1 MDLHYRQE
9 ASVGALVL
17 VALTL
22 FIAGTMWLSGRSLR
36 PGGDR
41 ITIQVTNAGTLKRG
55 NPVKVSGVT
64 MGAVEN
70 ISFEEFGRVL
80 VGISLSDKIVPKADA
95 SAKLTSIGLVG
106 DMQIELNPGTADAP
120 LPEDQIIIGTQDK
133 GLMTLGGELGEQAK
147 SVMSGFEE
155 LASKRLA
162 DDLHETL
169 TAMQRMMNTYADT
182 TRGPAAEMQTTMRS
196 LQQLSGRLDS
206 TLANP
211 DIERFLAHADSAT
224 ARLADLATQF
234 TGTAARL
241 DTLLSKTN
249 AGEGTLGRMANDTT
263 LYVEMTETTKSLRK
277 LLDELTRNPGKI
289 TVQVKFF

>member
-17 VALTL
+17 VSLAL
-22 FIAGTMWLSGRSLR
+22 FIAGTMWLSGRSFR
-36 PGGDR
+36 SGGDR
-41 ITIQVTNAGTLKRG
+41 VTIQVTDAGTLKRG

-70 ISFEEFGRVL
+70 ITFEEFGRVL
-80 VGISLSDKIVPKADA
+80 IGVSLSDRIVPKADA

-106 DMQIELNPGTADAP
+106 DMQIELNPGTAAEP
-120 LPEDQIIIGTQDK
+120 LPRDQIIIGSQDK
-133 GLMTLGGELGEQAK
+133 GLMTLGSELGEQAR

-155 LASKRLA
+155 LASKRMA

-169 TAMQRMMNTYADT
+169 EAMQRMMNTYSDT

-224 ARLADLATQF
+224 ARLADLATRF

-263 LYVEMTETTKSLRK
+263 LYVEMTETTRSLRK

>member
-106 DMQIELNPGTADAP
+106 DMQIELTPGTADAP

-211 DIERFLAHADSAT
+211 EIERFLAHADSAT

>member
-9 ASVGALVL
+9 VGVGALVL

-22 FIAGTMWLSGRSLR
+22 FVVGTMWLSGRSLG
-36 PGGDR
+36 PSGSR
-41 ITIQVTNAGTLKRG
+41 ITIQVADAGTLKRG

-64 MGAVEN
+64 MGAVES
-70 ISFEEFGRVL
+70 IAFEEFGRVL
-80 VGISLSDKIVPKADA
+80 IGVSLSDRIVPKMDA

-106 DMQIELNPGTADAP
+106 DMQIELNPGTADTP
-120 LPEDQIIIGTQDK
+120 LPPGQIIIGSQDK
-133 GLMTLGGELGEQAK
+133 GLMTLGSELGEQAK

-155 LASKRLA
+155 LASERLA

-169 TAMQRMMNTYADT
+169 EAMQRMMNTYSDT
-182 TRGPAAEMQTTMRS
+182 ARGPAAEMQATMRS

-224 ARLADLATQF
+224 ARLAELATQF

-277 LLDELTRNPGKI
+277 LLDELTKNPGKI